1 MIRVHIKSKE
11 IPIEKRLEILER
23 EVRES
28 KQQLEEAKAEIA
40 GIKKGVV
47 KDGN

>member
-11 IPIEKRLEILER
+11 TPIEKRIEILER

-28 KQQLEEAKAEIA
+28 KQQLKRPKLKLQA
-40 GIKKGVV
+40 
-47 KDGN
+47 

>member
-11 IPIEKRLEILER
+11 TPIEKRLEILER

-28 KQQLEEAKAEIA
+28 KQQLEAFSPLVI
-40 GIKKGVV
+40 G
-47 KDGN
+47 